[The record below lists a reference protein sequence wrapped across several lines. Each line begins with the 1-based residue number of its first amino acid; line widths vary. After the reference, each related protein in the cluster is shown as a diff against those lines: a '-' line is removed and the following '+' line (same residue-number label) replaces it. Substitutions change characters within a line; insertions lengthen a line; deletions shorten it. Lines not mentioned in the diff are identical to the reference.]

1 MKTTIVREKDIKRD
15 WYIVDATGKT
25 LGRFASKIAHI
36 LMGKHKPNFVKHLD
50 LGDYVIVINV
60 DKIVLTGKK
69 LSTKKYYH
77 HSGYPGGL
85 KEIVYEELMKEKPG
99 FVLKKAV
106 KGMLPKNKLARKM
119 LKKLKVYSG
128 SKHPHQAQKPKI
140 IEI

>member
-15 WYIVDATGKT
+15 WCIVDATGKT

-60 DKIVLTGKK
+60 DKMVLTGKK

>member
-1 MKTTIVREKDIKRD
+1 LKTTIVREKDIKRD
-15 WYIVDATGKT
+15 WCIVDATGKT

-60 DKIVLTGKK
+60 DKMVLTGKK

-85 KEIVYEELMKEKPG
+85 KEIVYKELMKEKPG

>member
-1 MKTTIVREKDIKRD
+1 MKTTIAREKDIKRD

-50 LGDYVIVINV
+50 LGDYIIVINV
-60 DKIVLTGKK
+60 DKMVLTGKK

>member
-1 MKTTIVREKDIKRD
+1 LKTTIVREKDIKRD

-36 LMGKHKPNFVKHLD
+36 LMGKHKPSFVKHLD

-60 DKIVLTGKK
+60 DKMVLTGKK

>member
-36 LMGKHKPNFVKHLD
+36 LMGKHKRNFVKHLD

-60 DKIVLTGKK
+60 DKMVLTGKK

>member
-50 LGDYVIVINV
+50 LGDYIIVINV
-60 DKIVLTGKK
+60 DKMVLTGKK

-85 KEIVYEELMKEKPG
+85 KEIVYEKLMKEKPG

>member
-36 LMGKHKPNFVKHLD
+36 LMGKHKPSFVKHLD

-60 DKIVLTGKK
+60 DKMVLTGKK

>member
-1 MKTTIVREKDIKRD
+1 LKTTIVREKDIKRD

-60 DKIVLTGKK
+60 DKMVLTGKK

>member
-15 WYIVDATGKT
+15 WYIADATGKT

-50 LGDYVIVINV
+50 LGDYIIVINV
-60 DKIVLTGKK
+60 DKMVLTGKK

-85 KEIVYEELMKEKPG
+85 KEIVYEKLMKEKPG

>member
-15 WYIVDATGKT
+15 WCIVDATGKT

-60 DKIVLTGKK
+60 DKMVLTGKK

-85 KEIVYEELMKEKPG
+85 KEIVYKELMKEKPG

>member
-1 MKTTIVREKDIKRD
+1 MKTTIVGEKDIKRD

-36 LMGKHKPNFVKHLD
+36 LMGKHKRNFVKHLD

-60 DKIVLTGKK
+60 DKMVLTGKK

>member
-25 LGRFASKIAHI
+25 LGRFSSKIAHI
-36 LMGKHKPNFVKHLD
+36 LMGKHKRNFVKHLD

-60 DKIVLTGKK
+60 DKMVLTGKK

-119 LKKLKVYSG
+119 LKKFKVYSG

>member
-1 MKTTIVREKDIKRD
+1 MNTKIIKEKDIKRD
-15 WYIVDATGKT
+15 WYIIDATGKT
-25 LGRFASKIAHI
+25 LGRFATKIAHI

-50 LGDYVIVINV
+50 LGDYVIVINA
-60 DKIVLTGKK
+60 DKMVLTGKK

-85 KEIVYEELMKEKPG
+85 KEIAYEELMKEKPD

-106 KGMLPKNKLARKM
+106 KGMLPKNKLGRKM
-119 LKKLKVYSG
+119 LKKLKIYSG

>member
-50 LGDYVIVINV
+50 LGDYIIVINV
-60 DKIVLTGKK
+60 DKMVLTGKK

>member
-50 LGDYVIVINV
+50 LGDYIIVINV
-60 DKIVLTGKK
+60 DKMVLTGKK

-85 KEIVYEELMKEKPG
+85 KEIVYEELMKDKPG

-140 IEI
+140 IKI

>member
-15 WYIVDATGKT
+15 WYIADATGKT

-50 LGDYVIVINV
+50 LGDYIIVINV
-60 DKIVLTGKK
+60 DKMVLTGKK

-85 KEIVYEELMKEKPG
+85 KEIVYEELMKEKPE